1 MKTLC
6 ITVIGAC
13 MSALIILLTSLTA
26 VLMKTKQYLTL
37 QDTQKILAAAEAEA
51 KKNNWAVC
59 IAVVDDGGHLLGFL
73 RLDACAPSSVLIAQA
88 KAYSAALRRRPTKS
102 DEDMVNNG
110 RFSALS
116 MPGITFL
123 EGGVPILVEGETIGA
138 VGVSGVKSSDDALIA
153 QAGINALLG

>member
-1 MKTLC
+1 M
-6 ITVIGAC
+6 AP
-13 MSALIILLTSLTA
+13 
-26 VLMKTKQYLTL
+26 MKTKPYLTL
-37 QDTQKILAAAEAEA
+37 ADTQKILAAAEAEA

-59 IAVVDDGGHLLGFL
+59 IAVVDDGGHLLAFE
-73 RLDACAPSSVLIAQA
+73 RLDSCAASSVAIAQG

-123 EGGVPILVEGETIGA
+123 EGGVPIVVEGETIGA

>member
-1 MKTLC
+1 
-6 ITVIGAC
+6 
-13 MSALIILLTSLTA
+13 MSTLIIPDNLQTGA
-26 VLMKTKQYLTL
+26 AMKTKQYLTL
-37 QDTQKILAAAEAEA
+37 QDTQQILAAAEAEA
-51 KKNNWAVC
+51 QKNNWAVC

-73 RLDACAPSSVLIAQA
+73 RLDACAPSSVLIAQG
-88 KAYSAALRRRPTKS
+88 KARSTALRRRPTKS

-110 RFSALS
+110 RTSALS

-123 EGGVPILVEGETIGA
+123 EGGVPILVDGEVVGA

>member
-1 MKTLC
+1 
-6 ITVIGAC
+6 
-13 MSALIILLTSLTA
+13 MSTLIILPISLSVT
-26 VLMKTKQYLTL
+26 VMKTKQFLTL
-37 QDTQKILAAAEAEA
+37 EDTQKILAAAEAEA
-51 KKNNWAVC
+51 TKNNWAVC

-73 RLDACAPSSVLIAQA
+73 RLDACAPSSVAIAQG
-88 KAYSAALRRRPTKS
+88 KARSAALRRRPTKS

-110 RFSALS
+110 RVSALS

-123 EGGVPILVEGETIGA
+123 EGGVPIVVDGDTVGA